1 MVRHAPMKSVG
12 RAAIARVTSG
22 SSAHEIA
29 LSLPEGREAVI
40 RVAEDETVLEAAE
53 RAGVALPFGCRTGAC
68 ATCTGRVFD
77 GRIEHTRPPRALK
90 ERHLTAG
97 YVLLCIAEP
106 RSPCHIE
113 VGADVQAELVSNP
126 WK

>member
-1 MVRHAPMKSVG
+1 M
-12 RAAIARVTSG
+12 TFG
-22 SSAHEIA
+22 SEEYEIV
-29 LSLPEGREAVI
+29 LSWRDGREKTI
-40 RVAEDETVLEAAE
+40 RATEDDFVLDAAE

-68 ATCTGRVFD
+68 ATCTGRLID
-77 GRIEHTRPPRALK
+77 GRIEHVRAPRALK
-90 ERHLTAG
+90 ERHLSSD

-106 RSPCHIE
+106 RTDCHIE

>member
-1 MVRHAPMKSVG
+1 M
-12 RAAIARVTSG
+12 TSG
-22 SSAHEIA
+22 SSHEIVV
-29 LSLPEGREAVI
+29 SWSEHETTI
-40 RVAEDETVLEAAE
+40 RAAADESILEAAE

-68 ATCTGRVFD
+68 ATCTGKILD
-77 GRIEHTRPPRALK
+77 GRIEHARPPRALK
-90 ERHLTAG
+90 ERHLAAG

-106 RSPCHIE
+106 RTDCRIA